1 MTERICKRCRTHDRG
16 GARFC
21 SRCGLEFDAGAQGDA
36 KGDAELYLHEEI
48 LLIALRDEKGT
59 LESAAS
65 MSYAYAMAGALM
77 AELLLSGRISVEDG
91 KKKLVNLLGREPIGD
106 PLIDEC
112 LEMMAGAKRRRKL
125 NDWVS
130 KFAQI
135 RHLRH
140 RAAEPLCE
148 RGILQASEDKVLLV
162 FSRKLYPTR
171 DGGPEQRMLKR
182 LRDAIFAD
190 RTKPD
195 PRTTVLLALAS
206 GADLLKIP
214 FDKKA
219 LKQRK
224 ARIEK
229 IVNGDL
235 IGQAAK
241 EVIQAPT
248 SGSCLPTTQPI
259 SITESGADLPTET
272 RVCWKR

>member
-1 MTERICKRCRTHDRG
+1 MIERICERCRTQNRD

-21 SRCGLEFDAGAQGDA
+21 GRCGLEFAGAGSSDA
-36 KGDAELYLHEEI
+36 TGDAELYLHEEI

-59 LESAAS
+59 LESAAA
-65 MSYAYAMAGALM
+65 MSHTYAMAGAMM
-77 AELLLSGRISVEDG
+77 AELLLAGRISVEEG
-91 KKKLVNLLGREPIGD
+91 KKKLVNVLGREPIGD

-112 LEMMAGAKRRRKL
+112 LKMMAGAKRRRKL
-125 NDWVS
+125 NDWVG
-130 KFAQI
+130 KFAQMSK
-135 RHLRH
+135 LRH
-140 RAAEPLCE
+140 RAAEGLCE
-148 RGILQASEDKVLLV
+148 RGVLKASEDKVL
-162 FSRKLYPTR
+162 FIFTRKLYPTR
-171 DGGPEQRMLKR
+171 DAGPEQRMLAR

-190 RTKPD
+190 RTKLD

-229 IVNGDL
+229 IVSGDM

-241 EVIQAPT
+241 EVIQAVQAAVMVACVMPAMMVAVT
-248 SGSCLPTTQPI
+248 SS
-259 SITESGADLPTET
+259 
-272 RVCWKR
+272 